1 MPSYIVIK
9 GYWKN
14 SSRDTM
20 SVSLRDSHGTGGI
33 GASLLKKVRSARMV
47 LKSLKPS
54 FHEFL
59 AETLTV
65 VTLPAY
71 Q

>member
-1 MPSYIVIK
+1 
-9 GYWKN
+9 
-14 SSRDTM
+14 M

-33 GASLLKKVRSARMV
+33 RASLLKKVRSAIMV

-59 AETLTV
+59 AKIFTV
-65 VTLPAY
+65 VNLLAY
-71 Q
+71 H